1 MALGISVLKI
11 VTTFTNQYAF
21 SKNNVAFDDV
31 QADGFA
37 VVAGLRGNSSVPYK
51 IILDIIESF
60 NSMS

>member
-21 SKNNVAFDDV
+21 SQNNVAFDDV

-37 VVAGLRGNSSVPYK
+37 VIAGLRGNSSAIQNNTGYY
-51 IILDIIESF
+51 
-60 NSMS
+60 

>member
-1 MALGISVLKI
+1 MALWKSVLNI

-37 VVAGLRGNSSVPYK
+37 VVAGLRGNNSVPYK
-51 IILDIIESF
+51 IIPDIIESF